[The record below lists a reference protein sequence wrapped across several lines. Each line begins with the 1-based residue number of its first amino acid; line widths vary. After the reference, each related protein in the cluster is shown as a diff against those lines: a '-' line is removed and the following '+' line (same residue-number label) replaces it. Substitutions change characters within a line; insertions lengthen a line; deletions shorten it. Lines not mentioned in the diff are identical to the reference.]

1 MNDHTTDSETR
12 GRRYRFADLRRAGLF
27 GTLAW
32 TMVAALSVAI
42 VAAWFAVAGI
52 VAWPVAGP
60 VIAIGA
66 WFAFGR
72 LHGRPA
78 HQVVPAIASFSMRRL
93 RHRHRWY
100 RPVPL
105 VSDGEIPLALPPAL
119 DGLDL
124 YEMDVSW
131 LTPGRQVPVGVVHD
145 RVTQTVTAVIRVHG
159 DGQFSLVDDREQEL
173 RCDGW
178 GSALGGFARER
189 PDVVR
194 IAWKD
199 WSAPVP
205 VADQIGRLEARWA
218 DEPPSPARDS
228 YVELMH
234 AVAPKVTDH
243 DLLVEV
249 TVVAAGRRTP
259 RSSAVLESALSTM
272 SDELQLFGD
281 RLDGAGLH
289 LAGALT
295 SAELVA
301 ATRSRSDPTALEQL
315 ATFRQSLAAAVGAAS
330 PTFGPFLVEE
340 ELALVRVD
348 RSLHRSWWFARWPR
362 REVPAGWLDKLI
374 FEAGCTRTITVV
386 FEPIP
391 PSRSDHAV
399 DRELVKREANIESRH
414 QRGFRVTGKDRKAL
428 GEAEARETELNSG
441 YPELCYVGLVTL
453 TAPDVDLLESQA
465 SKLEQTAAQV
475 GIELQPLWGQQAAGW
490 ASSLPLGRTVAQ
502 RMVPT

>member
-1 MNDHTTDSETR
+1 MNDRNTNGESRTR
-12 GRRYRFADLRRAGLF
+12 RFRFADLRRAGLF

-32 TMVAALSVAI
+32 TMVGALTLAI
-42 VAAWFAVAGI
+42 VAAWLGVAGFLP
-52 VAWPVAGP
+52 WPVAGP
-60 VIAIGA
+60 FIAVGL

-72 LHGRPA
+72 VRGRPA
-78 HQVVPAIASFSMRRL
+78 HHVLPAMISFGVRRF
-93 RHRHRWY
+93 RHRDRWY

-105 VSDGEIPLALPPAL
+105 VTDGEIPIALPPAL
-119 DGLDL
+119 DGLRL
-124 YEMDVSW
+124 YEVDVSW
-131 LTPGRQVPVGVVHD
+131 MTPGRQVPVGVVHD
-145 RVTQTVTAVIRVHG
+145 HPAQTVTAVIRVHG

-178 GSALGGFARER
+178 GAALGGFARER
-189 PDVVR
+189 SDVVR

-218 DEPPSPARDS
+218 DEAPSPARES
-228 YVELMH
+228 YIELMH

-249 TVVAAGRRTP
+249 TVAVGGRRGP
-259 RSSAVLESALSTM
+259 RSTPPLETALSTL
-272 SDELQLFGD
+272 SDELQLFRD
-281 RLDGAGLH
+281 RLDSAGLH
-289 LAGALT
+289 VAGALT
-295 SAELVA
+295 SAELIA
-301 ATRSRSDPTALEQL
+301 ATRSRSDPTAMEQL

-330 PTFGPFLVEE
+330 PTFGPFHVDE
-340 ELALVRVD
+340 ELAVVRVD
-348 RSLHRSWWFARWPR
+348 RSVHRTWWFARWPR

-374 FEAGCTRTITVV
+374 FEAGCTRTINVV

-428 GEAEARETELNSG
+428 GEAETRESELNAG
-441 YPELCYVGLVTL
+441 YPELAYVGLVTL
-453 TAPDVDLLESQA
+453 TAPDVDMLESQA
-465 SKLEQTAAQV
+465 SKLEQVAAQV
-475 GIELQPLWGQQAAGW
+475 GIELQPLVGQQAAGW

-502 RMVPT
+502 RVLST

>member
-1 MNDHTTDSETR
+1 MNDHSTESDTR
-12 GRRYRFADLRRAGLF
+12 GYRFADLRRVGLF

-32 TMVAALSVAI
+32 TMVTALSMAI
-42 VAAWFAVAGI
+42 VAAWFAVVG
-52 VAWPVAGP
+52 VVPWPLAGP
-60 VIAIGA
+60 VIAIGL
-66 WFAFGR
+66 WLAFGR
-72 LHGRPA
+72 LRGRPA
-78 HQVVPAIASFSMRRL
+78 HQVVPAIAAFAIRRV

-105 VSDGEIPLALPPAL
+105 LSDGEIPLALPPAL
-119 DGLDL
+119 DKLDL
-124 YEMDVSW
+124 FDMDVSW
-131 LTPGRQVPVGVVHD
+131 LTPGRTIPVGAVHD
-145 RVTQTVTAVIRVHG
+145 RVAQAITSVIRVHG

-189 PDVVR
+189 PAVVR
-194 IAWKD
+194 VAWKD

-205 VADQIGRLEARWA
+205 VAEQIGRLEARWA
-218 DEPPSPARDS
+218 DEATSPARDS
-228 YVELMH
+228 YLELMH
-234 AVAPKVTDH
+234 AVAPRVTDH

-249 TVVAAGRRTP
+249 TVAVAGRRTG
-259 RSSAVLESALSTM
+259 RTTSVLEDALTTM
-272 SDELQLFGD
+272 SDELRLFRD

-295 SAELVA
+295 SAELIA

-315 ATFRQSLAAAVGAAS
+315 ATFRQSLAASVGAAS
-330 PTFGPFLVEE
+330 PTFGPFFVEE
-340 ELALVRVD
+340 ELAAVKVD
-348 RSLHRSWWFARWPR
+348 RSLHRTWWFARWPR

-374 FEAGCTRTITVV
+374 FETGCTRTITVV

-428 GEAEARETELNSG
+428 GEAEARETELNAG

-453 TAPDVDLLESQA
+453 TAPDLDLLESQA
-465 SKLEQTAAQV
+465 SRLEQTAAQV

-502 RMVPT
+502 RLVPT